1 MIEEQGLGWCSPEE
15 IVKQL
20 KRRRL
25 SNLRH
30 NFIATA
36 NLQNTPRQ
44 QDVIIVGFYVDRIF
58 ARFAQIKRNFSSF
71 QLTFRIIF
79 PRKQNKIRDNID

>member
-1 MIEEQGLGWCSPEE
+1 MILYNQDVQMWQQAGLLVLCMIEEQGLGRCSPEE
-15 IVKQL
+15 IVNL

-36 NLQNTPRQ
+36 NLQITPRQ
-44 QDVIIVGFYVDRIF
+44 QDVIIVGFL
-58 ARFAQIKRNFSSF
+58 FS
-71 QLTFRIIF
+71 R
-79 PRKQNKIRDNID
+79 